1 MNDLLMQGAI
11 VPNSN
16 YNPTLGVNNSSR
28 VGVYDAM
35 NFGGN
40 AFSLTSGNKEIA
52 KQCCGAKKR
61 ETIDIATGQIKSTGD
76 GFGACCGG
84 KGKSEDKEVPQK
96 NCSGNCTNCTGCSG
110 EKNESVR
117 NELSSSRKGFA
128 QSISSNSTG
137 TNQDLMIE
145 EKLKK
150 IIVEQ
155 NLTADKINFK
165 YPTNEQIINSL
176 TPDFFEMLR
185 NPNSVDLSN
194 FKVEKYNTHNY
205 FQIGNLKSTN
215 NVSEVIDSSNI
226 SEVKVFSADN
236 TKTYPLTT
244 AIQKDGSL
252 ITKMIIENRDVLY
265 IRYIRNGIEGWIPD
279 TDTKLTK
286 KGIPYETSLEL
297 FNIIGLS
304 TFVASSII
312 ENTKNVNTMSSN
324 KSNSTQSEEGGEN
337 YKECNKYCPDE
348 NGSAQISHGLYC
360 NLPYVNIITS
370 DGRVKI
376 FSPCAGTLTFDVGNC
391 CRQHDIDLWCSEKR
405 SFLDLDQSTNLDDYI
420 IAVLKAATLTT
431 LFIPNFIEKT
441 SAALIDADRYTNI
454 LDSKSAEGADIK
466 VVLCV
471 LNGILDK
478 YVQTLFKNMDWG
490 CLLAFGLVSIASI
503 IFGVSGLVIP
513 VLIGAF
519 FADLILALV
528 GTTLAMVGA
537 LFANVAHDPCLLGLN
552 GRNKNSCL
560 CGGSDPT
567 LCCSAYINWKDKDN
581 YLNCFELDKNGEP
594 IVYDYNDISELSV
607 EERKLFAEYQSD
619 MVEYWKDPKF
629 GKYYRRKYLCGNN
642 PYTKRKCKFDCVFD
656 ENGALTSTPQPDI
669 PGMNRQCSNSQ
680 LECNGSKCQNCRA
693 ECHYVDRNLV
703 GMTYYGGPL
712 DKKNGKAECCKGTGY
727 KDISKCPIVNP
738 NWNEDFCRLP
748 SYRNHPDCIN
758 KRRYNNADAIND
770 KNNRYKWYLEWQI

>member
-1 MNDLLMQGAI
+1 MNDLLIQGTI

-16 YNPTLGVNNSSR
+16 YNPTLEANYTSR

-40 AFSLTSGNKEIA
+40 AFSLTNGNKEIA

-61 ETIDIATGQIKSTGD
+61 ETIDIATGQIKATGD

-84 KGKSEDKEVPQK
+84 KGKSEDKVVPQK
-96 NCSGNCTNCTGCSG
+96 NCSGNCSSCTGCNG
-110 EKNESVR
+110 TKKESIS
-117 NELSSSRKGFA
+117 NELTSSKDGFT
-128 QSISSNSTG
+128 QSFNSKPTSA
-137 TNQDLMIE
+137 NQNLITE

-150 IIVEQ
+150 IIIEQ
-155 NLTADKINFK
+155 NLTADKINFT
-165 YPTNEQIINSL
+165 YPTNEQAINSL
-176 TPDFFEMLR
+176 SPDFFKMLR
-185 NPNSVDLSN
+185 NPNSFNLSN
-194 FKVEKYNTHNY
+194 FKIEKYNTHNY
-205 FQIGNLKSTN
+205 FQIGNLKSKN
-215 NVSEVIDSSNI
+215 NI
-226 SEVKVFSADN
+226 SDVKDNSNFSEIKVYNADN
-236 TKTYPLTT
+236 TVTYPLTS
-244 AIQKDGSL
+244 AIQNDGSL
-252 ITKMIIENRDVLY
+252 VTKMSIENRDVLY

-348 NGSAQISHGLYC
+348 NGTAQISHGLYC

-405 SFLDLDQSTNLDDYI
+405 SVLDLDKSTSIDDYI
-420 IAVLKAATLTT
+420 IAALKAATLTT
-431 LFIPNFIEKT
+431 T
-441 SAALIDADRYTNI
+441 LIDADRYTNI
-454 LDSKSAEGADIK
+454 LDSKSAEGADLK

-471 LNGILDK
+471 LNGILDM
-478 YVQTLFKNMDWG
+478 YVQTLIRNMDWG
-490 CLLAFGLVSIASI
+490 CFLAFGLVSIASL
-503 IFGVSGLVIP
+503 IFGVSAWVISA
-513 VLIGAF
+513 VLRVF
-519 FADLILALV
+519 FADLIQALI

-537 LFANVAHDPCLLGLN
+537 LFVNAAHDPCLLGLN

-560 CGGSDPT
+560 CGGTDPT
-567 LCCSAYINWKDKDN
+567 LCCTAYINWRDKDN

-594 IVYDYNDISELSV
+594 IVYSYNDIKELSA
-607 EERKLFAEYQSD
+607 EEQDLFAEYVSD
-619 MVEYWKDPKF
+619 FEKRGLDPQKDPNN
-629 GKYYRRKYLCGNN
+629 GKIYRRKYLCGNN
-642 PYTKRKCKFDCVFD
+642 PYSKRKCKFDCVFD
-656 ENGALTSTPQPDI
+656 EKGALTSTPQPDI
-669 PGMNRQCSNSQ
+669 PGLNRQCSNSQ

-693 ECHYVDRNLV
+693 ECHYVDRDLV

-712 DKKNGKAECCKGTGY
+712 STFPKDKKSDVCCKGTGY
-727 KDISKCPIVNP
+727 KTISECAVVNP
-738 NWNEDFCRLP
+738 HWNDDKCRLP
-748 SYRNHPDCIN
+748 KHWNDPDCIN